1 MKKILTTLSLL
12 ALAPSPAYAY
22 QLTVSG
28 EPEIGVKDLGGAFKN
43 IADFAIIIGA
53 VAVFFYLL
61 WGGMQWLTSGGDKG
75 KTEEAQKRITAA
87 VIGLA
92 IVASAW
98 AIMRVIDAFF
108 GVGLFSGGNVTLP
121 SIND

>member
-1 MKKILTTLSLL
+1 MKKTLTALTLL
-12 ALAPSPAYAY
+12 ALSANPAYAY

-28 EPEIGVKDLGGAFKN
+28 EPAIGVKDLGGAFKN
-43 IADFAIIIGA
+43 IADMAIIIGA
-53 VAVFFYLL
+53 IMVFFYLL
-61 WGGMQWLTSGGDKG
+61 WGGIQWLTSGGDKG

-121 SIND
+121 TINN